1 MRGAEQPDQGMGKG
15 PRTPTRDAEKEP
27 SRGGACIAATASREA
42 RIRNAKEVE
51 ATVEIRRDWK
61 GNGRTK
67 RLSNDGERHV
77 AWERMCRTQ
86 LKTMAWIGLCI
97 WVKLGVAMTAKVTKS
112 KPEISTAPLDI
123 PPRVLMGPGPS
134 SAYPRILSSSS
145 LPLLGHMH
153 PEFLTIMD
161 DVKTWLKYSFQTDNK
176 VTLAVSGSGHA
187 AMEAAVANTI
197 EPGDIVIV
205 GVNGIWGQ
213 RLVDMCERYGAVV
226 RPIHAKF
233 GRVFSNQDVE
243 AALQANPGTTAV
255 ILVHGESST
264 GTLQPLEG
272 IGQIVRRHGALFIL
286 DAVCTLAC
294 VPLNVDEQMVD
305 VVYSGSQKC
314 LGAMPGAS
322 PLTMG
327 ARATAKL
334 RSRKTKVRSYY
345 LDMNLVGNYWGVDE
359 DQPRAYHH
367 TGLITNVYALR
378 EALAIVAEEGLEQ
391 AWDRHQSQAKALWD
405 GLQKM
410 GLELFVP
417 DAESRLPTVTTVKVP
432 AGVDW
437 KAVSTY
443 VMEKYSLEIS
453 GGLGP
458 TAGQVW
464 RIGIM
469 GHNARPGNVAM
480 MLSALEDALKH
491 VKWTGLKPVGKTVV
505 EKTEL

>member
-1 MRGAEQPDQGMGKG
+1 MGL
-15 PRTPTRDAEKEP
+15 
-27 SRGGACIAATASREA
+27 
-42 RIRNAKEVE
+42 
-51 ATVEIRRDWK
+51 
-61 GNGRTK
+61 TK
-67 RLSNDGERHV
+67 RMRMAIV
-77 AWERMCRTQ
+77 A
-86 LKTMAWIGLCI
+86 LWIGMH
-97 WVKLGVAMTAKVTKS
+97 VQVAMMEKVTKP
-112 KPEISTAPLDI
+112 KPDISTSPLDI

-134 SAYPRILSSSS
+134 SAYPRILSTSS

-153 PEFLTIMD
+153 PEFLSIMD
-161 DVKTWLKYSFQTDNK
+161 NVQSWLKYSFQTDNK
-176 VTLAVSGSGHA
+176 LTLAVSGSGHA

-205 GVNGIWGQ
+205 GVNGIWGE
-213 RLVDMCERYGAVV
+213 RLVDMCERYGAIV
-226 RPIHAKF
+226 RPMRLEA
-233 GRVFSNQDVE
+233 GQVFSQLDVM
-243 AALQANPGTTAV
+243 AALQANPGTAAL

-264 GTLQPLEG
+264 GTLQPLDG
-272 IGQIVRRHGALFIL
+272 IGRIVRSHRALFIL

-294 VPLNVDEQMVD
+294 VPLNVDEQMID

-327 ARATAKL
+327 PRAVAKL
-334 RSRKTKVRSYY
+334 QNRKTKVRSYY
-345 LDMNLVGNYWGVDE
+345 LDMNLVGNYWGVNE
-359 DQPRAYHH
+359 GQPRAYHH
-367 TGLITNVYALR
+367 TGLITNIYALR
-378 EALAIVAEEGLEQ
+378 EALAIVAKEGLEY
-391 AWDRHQSQAKALWD
+391 AWSRHELQAKALWE

-410 GLELFVP
+410 GLELFVTN
-417 DAESRLPTVTTVKVP
+417 AKARLPTVTTVKVP

-437 KAVSTY
+437 KEVSTY

-480 MLSALEDALKH
+480 MLSALEDALRH
-491 VKWTGLKPVGKTVV
+491 VKWTGLKPLGKTVV